1 MQYVR
6 DPERIWAQNLEKIRE
21 LTDLSGFTAEQQEVV
36 IPMVYAYGE
45 PQLAQHIRFSANLIN
60 TAGKALKKRKNLLYD
75 EDLIHYALDVSRLS
89 QEPMHFLHKASV
101 VSHAKA
107 NRQTRAMSAVE
118 CWKPYMS
125 GGIVLIGQ
133 SATALFRLLEILKEG
148 VPPPALVIAAPHG
161 FVQATAAKQWLWDL
175 HQELGVECLVVDGMR
190 GGSALVAAAMNAL
203 LAMHQP
209 SQPCE

>member
-1 MQYVR
+1 MQYLR
-6 DPERIWAQNLEKIRE
+6 DPERIWAHNLEKIRE
-21 LTDLSGFTAEQQEVV
+21 LTDLSRFTVEQQEVV
-36 IPMVYAYGE
+36 ISMVYAWGE
-45 PQLAQHIRFSANLIN
+45 PQLAQHIRFSDNLIHA
-60 TAGKALKKRKNLLYD
+60 AGEALKKRKNLLYD
-75 EDLIHYALDVSRLS
+75 EELIGYALDVSRLP

-133 SATALFRLLEILKEG
+133 SATALFRLLELLKEG
-148 VPPPALVIAAPHG
+148 VPPPALIIATPQD

-175 HQELGVECLVVDGMR
+175 HQELGLECLTVDGMR
-190 GGSALVAAAMNAL
+190 GGSALAAAAMNAL
-203 LAMHQP
+203 LTLHQP
-209 SQPCE
+209 DQPRE

>member
-1 MQYVR
+1 MLEALYVR
-6 DPERIWAQNLEKIRE
+6 
-21 LTDLSGFTAEQQEVV
+21 
-36 IPMVYAYGE
+36 
-45 PQLAQHIRFSANLIN
+45 
-60 TAGKALKKRKNLLYD
+60 
-75 EDLIHYALDVSRLS
+75 
-89 QEPMHFLHKASV
+89 
-101 VSHAKA
+101 
-107 NRQTRAMSAVE
+107 
-118 CWKPYMS
+118 

-175 HQELGVECLVVDGMR
+175 HQELGVECLIVDGMR

-203 LAMHQP
+203 LVMHQP